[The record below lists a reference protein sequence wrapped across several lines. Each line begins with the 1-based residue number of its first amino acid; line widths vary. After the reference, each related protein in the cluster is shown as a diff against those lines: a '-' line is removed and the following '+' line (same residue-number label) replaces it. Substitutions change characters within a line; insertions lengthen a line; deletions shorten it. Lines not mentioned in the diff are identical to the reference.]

1 MHPERYHGALPVSQL
16 HRKLLIKFCNTIESD
31 FYDIFNLVVNLS
43 VASDT
48 GTRISGLIYSVL
60 IKNNIP

>member
-16 HRKLLIKFCNTIESD
+16 HRKLLITFCNTIELD

-48 GTRISGLIYSVL
+48 GTSGLIYSVL
-60 IKNNIP
+60 IKNNIA